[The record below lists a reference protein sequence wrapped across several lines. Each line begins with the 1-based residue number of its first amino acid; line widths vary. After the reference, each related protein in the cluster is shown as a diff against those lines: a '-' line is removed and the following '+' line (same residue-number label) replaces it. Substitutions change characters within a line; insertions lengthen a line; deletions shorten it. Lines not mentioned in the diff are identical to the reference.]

1 MQADYHIH
9 TILCKHAEGEMEA
22 YVQTAVEKG
31 FDEIGFS
38 DHAPVLDVYDQDH
51 RMAWDLFPRYVDSVL
66 ALRESSPNIHIR
78 LGIEADAYPGFE
90 SSLEKLLSN
99 YPIDYVIGS
108 VHFIDGEPLFNC
120 PLPQLSGAEIESLLE
135 LYFARLKQSLQSG
148 LFDVYAHLDV
158 IKWHYSAW
166 TPLIE
171 KESQIL
177 LDEIAKRGKCIELN
191 SSGLRKKPGE
201 MYPSPNILK
210 FACERGIPVIFG
222 SDAHRPAETG
232 AGHQEADALLRQIGY
247 RKSARKI
254 NEFIAY
260 EPHFSR

>member
-1 MQADYHIH
+1 MKADYHIH
-9 TILCKHAEGEMEA
+9 TALCKHAEGEMDAFVEA
-22 YVQTAVEKG
+22 AIEKG

-38 DHAPVLDVYDQDH
+38 DHAPVLDDYDQDH
-51 RMAWDLFPRYVDSVL
+51 RMAWNLFPKYVDSVL
-66 ALRESSPNIHIR
+66 ALKEKYPHITIR

-90 SSLEKLLSN
+90 FSLEKLLSN
-99 YPIDYVIGS
+99 YPIEYVIGS

-120 PLPQLSGAEIESLLE
+120 PLPQLSSPEIEDLLK
-135 LYFARLKQSLQSG
+135 LYFARLRQSLESG

-177 LDEIAKRGKCIELN
+177 LDEIARRGKRIELN

-201 MYPSPNILK
+201 MYPSPNILR
-210 FACERGIPVIFG
+210 FACERNIPVIFG
-222 SDAHRPAETG
+222 SDAHRPSDTG
-232 AGHQEADALLRQIGY
+232 ANFPEAVELLSQAGYQNSPERIGSLVIY
-247 RKSARKI
+247 A
-254 NEFIAY
+254 
-260 EPHFSR
+260 P